1 LELGCAGGGNL
12 LPMAVDYPESQFIG
26 IDASPQQVNDGARIV
41 RELGLAN
48 LSLRA
53 LDILAL
59 PQDLGAFDYI
69 ICHGVFSWVPRAVQ
83 DRILDVCRRHLSP
96 DGIAFVSYNAYP
108 GWYLRAMVRDMMR
121 YHSRAWKTSR
131 ERIGQ
136 ARALLDLLVQSAIGR
151 TEAFRQVLRDE
162 AEILRQHP
170 DAYLFHEHLEDVN
183 QPFYFHEFIE
193 RAATFELQYV
203 GDTEFATML
212 PLEFGPDVTELLR
225 DAPLEVQEQYLDF
238 FRNRSFRGTLLCHMD
253 RELDRHVTTARLSS
267 LDVALEAK
275 CALPKQSPT
284 AGEPLVLT
292 LEQETITARAP
303 VTQAALLQLASA
315 WPAAVPFSELAA
327 ISIKGI
333 EQHSLSDEQRER
345 HTQVLAQDLLKLYAR
360 RLLRLR
366 VDSPR
371 CVGKVGRRPCVSPL
385 VRWQAK
391 HGEFV
396 TNRRHESLQRTEIG
410 RRLLPHLDG
419 SNDHEALLRLLRQAL
434 QRGEVVVRRD
444 GKPLENVSV
453 EMAGHFVNQALESF
467 AEDALLVS

>member
-1 LELGCAGGGNL
+1 
-12 LPMAVDYPESQFIG
+12 MAVDYPESQFIG
-26 IDASPQQVNDGARIV
+26 IDASPRQVDDGARTV
-41 RELGLAN
+41 RELRLAN

-59 PQDLGAFDYI
+59 PQDLGTFDYI
-69 ICHGVFSWVPRAVQ
+69 ICHGVFSWVPRVVQ
-83 DRILDVCRRHLSP
+83 DGILQICQRHLASE
-96 DGIAFVSYNAYP
+96 GIAFVSYNTYP

-121 YHSRAWKTSR
+121 YHARAWKTSR

-136 ARALLDLLVQSAIGR
+136 ARALLDFLVKSAIGR

-183 QPFYFHEFIE
+183 QPFYFNEFIE
-193 RAATFELQYV
+193 RAAASDLQYV

-212 PLEFGPDVTELLR
+212 PLEFGPEVAELLQ

-238 FRNRSFRGTLLCHMD
+238 FRNRSFRGTLLCHQD
-253 RELDRHVTTARLSS
+253 RELVRHVSSARLSG
-267 LDVALEAK
+267 LDVALEVRG
-275 CALPKQSPT
+275 ALPERLPA
-284 AGEPLVLT
+284 AGEPLQLT
-292 LEQETITARAP
+292 VEQETITARAP
-303 VTQAALLQLASA
+303 VTQAALCQLVNA
-315 WPAAVPFSELAA
+315 WPAAVRFDELAA
-327 ISIKGI
+327 ASIDKT
-333 EQHSLSDEQRER
+333 EQNPVTDEERER
-345 HTQVLAQDLLKLYAR
+345 QNQVLAQDLLKLYSR

-371 CVGKVGRRPCVSPL
+371 CVGKVSARPCVSPL
-385 VRWQAK
+385 VRWQAG

-396 TNRRHESLQRTEIG
+396 SNRRHESLQLTEIG

-419 SNDHEALLRLLRQAL
+419 TNDHEALLRLFRQAL

-444 GKPLENVSV
+444 GKPIEHVT
-453 EMAGHFVNQALESF
+453 EAMAEQLIAQSLESF
-467 AEDALLVS
+467 AQDALLVS